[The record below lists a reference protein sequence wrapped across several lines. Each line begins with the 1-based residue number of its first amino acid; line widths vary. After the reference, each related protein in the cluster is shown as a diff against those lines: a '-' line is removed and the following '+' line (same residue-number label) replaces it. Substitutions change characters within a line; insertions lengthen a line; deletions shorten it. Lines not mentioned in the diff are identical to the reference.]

1 MWFDILQAVFSDL
14 EAITLSLVAI
24 ATGLASVAAL
34 FRGFLKKGEK
44 PKEVNTQSK
53 GSITVGLPVA
63 GEERWLID
71 LRSDADKADE
81 LYDRLNKALLRLAEN
96 GLPYDDI

>member
-1 MWFDILQAVFSDL
+1 MWFDILQTVFSDL
-14 EAITLSLVAI
+14 ESITLSLVAI

-34 FRGFLKKGEK
+34 FRGFFKKGDK

-71 LRSDADKADE
+71 LRSDADKANE
-81 LYDRLNKALLRLAEN
+81 SYDRLTKALLRLAEN

>member
-1 MWFDILQAVFSDL
+1 MWLDILQAVVNDL

-24 ATGLASVAAL
+24 ATGIASVAAL
-34 FRGFLKKGEK
+34 FRGFLKKGKK
-44 PKEVNTQSK
+44 PKEVNTQSED
-53 GSITVGLPVA
+53 SVTVGLPVA

-81 LYDRLNKALLRLAEN
+81 LTDRLTKALLRLAEN